1 MQSLNLAKAVFLAVT
16 TVAAGYAAAESSGR
30 SDSVPARPN
39 HESITERTADKSSDC
54 CSHED
59 GEHDHSGMMM
69 EGGEMM
75 EGDMMARCKK
85 MHEQMHQDMKQ
96 KDDQAS

>member
-1 MQSLNLAKAVFLAVT
+1 MQSFNLAKAVFLAVT

-39 HESITERTADKSSDC
+39 HESIAERSAAKSSDC
-54 CSHED
+54 CSRQEGD
-59 GEHDHSGMMM
+59 HDHSGMMM
-69 EGGEMM
+69 EGGDMM
-75 EGDMMARCKK
+75 TGDMMARCKE
-85 MHEQMHQDMKQ
+85 MHEQMHEGMKQ